1 MPESEEASVRLA
13 RARSLRVVDHGPR
26 LLLFGGDGVVRQLDG
41 DSAALARAVLD
52 FTAEPRTRA
61 EILAQVAALSGG
73 SMGDS
78 IGGSIGSSIERP
90 EVLDQLLAL
99 LIQGGQLEIG
109 QPETA
114 TARAQPK
121 SLAGVHVVLAIS
133 GAVATVHTPALALA
147 LMQQGAELRLAA
159 TRAAG
164 RFVRFAALEAL
175 THQPVHASLWGRQPS
190 APVPHIDLAEWA
202 DVVLICPASATTLSR
217 LARGDCSDVVA
228 AIALATRAPVLLA
241 PSMNARMYLAPAV
254 QRNLETLRDDGFLIV
269 HPGRGVEVAHDPR
282 ARQPVLGG
290 APGPR
295 EITDMLASVLKLIG
309 REASRRS
316 PQSAPEWQRLYAAS
330 ADADLSWHTETLDD
344 ELAAALPEAAGPS
357 PMLLDVGTGLGTVA
371 IAAARRGYAV
381 VATDVAAAALTRARA
396 RAANLPI
403 TWLEDDITASKLHG
417 QFAVVV
423 DRGCLHLLAADRRG
437 AYADT
442 ITRLTAPGAIL
453 LLKVDS
459 PTASGARQTHRF
471 TTAELQALLPSFDLV
486 RATPATLAANGAPG
500 DATLYQFQR
509 R

>member
-1 MPESEEASVRLA
+1 MSEAEADAIPLA

-26 LLLFGGDGVVRQLDG
+26 LLLFGADGVVRQLDG

-52 FTAEPRTRA
+52 FTAEPHTRA
-61 EILAQVAALSGG
+61 EIRAQVEMLSGG
-73 SMGDS
+73 P
-78 IGGSIGSSIERP
+78 IGGSIERP

-109 QPETA
+109 QLETA
-114 TARAQPK
+114 TARPPPT

-228 AIALATRAPVLLA
+228 ATALATRAPVLLA
-241 PSMNARMYLAPAV
+241 PSMNARMYLAPAA
-254 QRNLETLRDDGFLIV
+254 QRNLALLRDDGFFIL
-269 HPGRGVEVAHDPR
+269 HPGRGVEVAHAPR

-295 EITDMLASVLKLIG
+295 EVTEMLVSLLKVLG
-309 REASRRS
+309 REASRRP
-316 PQSAPEWQRLYAAS
+316 PQSAQEWERLYAAS
-330 ADADLSWHTETLDD
+330 ADTDLSWHAENLDD
-344 ELAAALPEAAGPS
+344 DLAAALPEVAGPS
-357 PMLLDVGTGLGTVA
+357 QLLLDVGTGLGTVA

-381 VATDVAAAALTRARA
+381 VASDIAGAALARA
-396 RAANLPI
+396 QARATNVPI
-403 TWLEDDITASKLHG
+403 TWFEDDITASRLHG
-417 QFAVVV
+417 QFAVIV
-423 DRGCLHLLAADRRG
+423 DRGCLHLLAPDRRQS
-437 AYADT
+437 YADT
-442 ITRLTAPGAIL
+442 VTRLTAPGAVL

-459 PTASGARQTHRF
+459 PTANDTRQTHRF
-471 TTAELQALLPSFDLV
+471 TTSELQSLLPAFELL
-486 RATPATLAANGAPG
+486 RATPSTLTRTGASGEATL
-500 DATLYQFQR
+500 FHFR
-509 R
+509 RR

>member
-1 MPESEEASVRLA
+1 MSESEEAPVRLA

-26 LLLFGGDGVVRQLDG
+26 LLLFGADGVVRQLDG

-52 FTAEPRTRA
+52 FTAEPHTRA

-73 SMGDS
+73 S
-78 IGGSIGSSIERP
+78 IGGSIERP

-99 LIQGGQLEIG
+99 LIQGGQLGMG
-109 QPETA
+109 QLEAA
-114 TARAQPK
+114 TARTAPT

-175 THQPVHASLWGRQPS
+175 AHQPVHASLWGRQPS

-228 AIALATRAPVLLA
+228 ATALATRAPVLLV

-254 QRNLETLRDDGFLIV
+254 QRNLALLREDGFFIL

-295 EITDMLASVLKLIG
+295 EVTETLVSLLKVIG
-309 REASRRS
+309 DETSRRRPPP
-316 PQSAPEWQRLYAAS
+316 PQTAQEWERLYAAS
-330 ADADLSWHTETLDD
+330 ADADLSWHADTLDD
-344 ELAAALPEAAGPS
+344 DLAAALPEVAGPS
-357 PMLLDVGTGLGTVA
+357 PLLLDVGTGLGTVA
-371 IAAARRGYAV
+371 TAAARRGYAV
-381 VATDVAAAALTRARA
+381 VASDIAGAALVRAQARA
-396 RAANLPI
+396 TNLPI
-403 TWLEDDITASKLHG
+403 TWIEDDITASRLHG

-423 DRGCLHLLAADRRG
+423 DRGCLHLLASDRRQS
-437 AYADT
+437 YADT
-442 ITRLTAPGAIL
+442 VTRLTAPGAVL

-459 PTASGARQTHRF
+459 PTANGTRQTHRF
-471 TTAELQALLPSFDLV
+471 TTSELQSLLPAFELL
-486 RATPATLAANGAPG
+486 RATPSTLTTTGASGEATL
-500 DATLYQFQR
+500 FHFR
-509 R
+509 RR